1 MYPWTVLPI
10 IYPKI
15 PTNCDLPPTLFSIM
29 NSIVNFDNENL
40 VKVQNLA
47 NSSRNKIFDFD
58 YPLSTHITKEDFE
71 CMILNK
77 FIMRRIGYDTVTAFK
92 IALMVKLNEIMPV
105 YNKLFDA
112 LDGWNLFTDGEEYSR
127 ILEETKQEA
136 TTDNAT
142 ISSTSANVT
151 TSSSSN
157 TSDRRFSDTPE
168 NALSDVRDGNYVT
181 NYNYDTDTS
190 SDSINVQGNNN
201 STNNAS
207 GTMSGNNRVVES
219 TTRTPADKIKIY
231 NEFIENKNNIY
242 SLIFK
247 DLDSLFYGLV

>member
-10 IYPKI
+10 LYPKI
-15 PTNCDLPPTLFSIM
+15 PTNCDLPPTIFSIM
-29 NSIVNFDNENL
+29 NSIANFDNENP

-47 NSSRNKIFDFD
+47 NASRNKIFDFD

-136 TTDNAT
+136 TTDSTT
-142 ISSTSANVT
+142 ISSTSGSTT
-151 TSSSSN
+151 TSSSSS

-181 NYNYDTDTS
+181 NYNYDTDSS
-190 SDSINVQGNNN
+190 SDSVNVQGNNN

-207 GTMSGNNRVVES
+207 GTMNGNNKVVE
-219 TTRTPADKIKIY
+219 TTSRTPADKIKIY
-231 NEFIENKNNIY
+231 NEFIENRNNIY

-247 DLDSLFYGLV
+247 DLECLFYGLV

>member
-10 IYPKI
+10 LYPKI
-15 PTNCDLPPTLFSIM
+15 PTNCDLPPTIFSIM
-29 NSIVNFDNENL
+29 NSIVNFDNENP

-47 NSSRNKIFDFD
+47 NASRNKIFDFD

-77 FIMRRIGYDTVTAFK
+77 FIMRRIGYDTLTAFK

-136 TTDNAT
+136 TTDTNT
-142 ISSTSANVT
+142 ISSNSGSVT
-151 TSSSSN
+151 TSSSSS

-181 NYNYDTDTS
+181 NYNYDTDSS

-207 GTMSGNNRVVES
+207 GTMSGNNRVVE
-219 TTRTPADKIKIY
+219 TTSRTPADKIKIY

-247 DLDSLFYGLV
+247 DLECLFYGLV

>member
-10 IYPKI
+10 LYPKI
-15 PTNCDLPPTLFSIM
+15 PTNCDLPPTIFSIM
-29 NSIVNFDNENL
+29 NSIANFDNENP
-40 VKVQNLA
+40 VKIQNLA
-47 NSSRNKIFDFD
+47 NASRNKIFDFD
-58 YPLSTHITKEDFE
+58 YPLSTYITKEDFE

-77 FIMRRIGYDTVTAFK
+77 FIMRRIGYDTLTAFK

-112 LDGWNLFTDGEEYSR
+112 LDGWTLFTDGEEYSR
-127 ILEETKQEA
+127 ILEETKQESS
-136 TTDNAT
+136 TDSAT
-142 ISSTSANVT
+142 ISSTSGSTT
-151 TSSSSN
+151 TSSSSS

-181 NYNYDTDTS
+181 NYNYDTDSS

-207 GTMSGNNRVVES
+207 GTMSGNNRVVE
-219 TTRTPADKIKIY
+219 TTSRTPADKIKIY
-231 NEFIENKNNIY
+231 NDFLENRNNIY

-247 DLDSLFYGLV
+247 DLECLFYGLV

>member
-10 IYPKI
+10 LYPKI
-15 PTNCDLPPTLFSIM
+15 PTNCDLPPTIFSIM
-29 NSIVNFDNENL
+29 NSIANFDNENP

-47 NSSRNKIFDFD
+47 NASRNKIFDFD
-58 YPLSTHITKEDFE
+58 YPLSTHITKQDFE

-112 LDGWNLFTDGEEYSR
+112 LDGWNLFTDGETYSR

-136 TTDNAT
+136 TTDSAT
-142 ISSTSANVT
+142 ISSTSGSVT
-151 TSSSSN
+151 TSSSSS

-190 SDSINVQGNNN
+190 SDSVNVQGNNN

-207 GTMSGNNRVVES
+207 GTMSGNNRVVE
-219 TTRTPADKIKIY
+219 TTSRTPADKIKIY
-231 NEFIENKNNIY
+231 NEFVENKNNIY

-247 DLDSLFYGLV
+247 DLECLFYGLV

>member
-29 NSIVNFDNENL
+29 NSIANFENENP
-40 VKVQNLA
+40 VKIQNLA
-47 NSSRNKIFDFD
+47 NASRYKIFDFD
-58 YPLSTHITKEDFE
+58 YPLSTHITKQNFE

-136 TTDNAT
+136 TTDSAT
-142 ISSTSANVT
+142 ISSTSGSVT
-151 TSSSSN
+151 TSSSSS

-181 NYNYDTDTS
+181 NYNYDTDSS
-190 SDSINVQGNNN
+190 SDNINVQGNNN

-207 GTMSGNNRVVES
+207 GTMSGNNRVVE
-219 TTRTPADKIKIY
+219 TTSRTPADKIKIY
-231 NEFIENKNNIY
+231 NEFVENKNNIY

-247 DLDSLFYGLV
+247 DLECLFYGLV

>member
-10 IYPKI
+10 LYPKI
-15 PTNCDLPPTLFSIM
+15 PTNCDLPPTIFSIM
-29 NSIVNFDNENL
+29 NSIVNFDNENP
-40 VKVQNLA
+40 VKIQNLA
-47 NSSRNKIFDFD
+47 NASRNKIFDFD
-58 YPLSTHITKEDFE
+58 YPLSTHIAKQDFE

-136 TTDNAT
+136 TTDTNT
-142 ISSTSANVT
+142 ISSTSASI
-151 TSSSSN
+151 TSSSSSS

-190 SDSINVQGNNN
+190 SDNVNVQGNNN

-207 GTMSGNNRVVES
+207 GSMSGNNRVVE
-219 TTRTPADKIKIY
+219 TTSRTPADKIKIY

-247 DLDSLFYGLV
+247 DLECLFYGLV